1 MTVAKQSKKQPQ
13 SDIVCPQCKT
23 TSYLNPSI
31 KIFMSTCFHRMCNSC
46 VDRIFLL
53 GAAPC
58 PVCNL
63 ILRKSNLSP
72 QLFDDILVE
81 KECRIRKSIHS
92 YMNLIEPDFDS
103 YLSYNNYLEK
113 VEDYTFKLL
122 EANGKDESIYDELE
136 KFKEEHLMNITKN
149 AKLQND
155 EATRLRMQIKF
166 EESEKARREHDHL
179 ANIKRAN
186 YEKISTKATLLTE
199 LETSSKPATVILEK
213 SFSRAK
219 ASTTTYLPSSIS
231 KKLAENLPSFDENT
245 IMSIED
251 DAQEDLPPFDPL
263 EGCIKLALPF
273 DISQVLHDPILDGWI
288 CRIDVVAGGCKPH
301 IFQER
306 ALHSSYAIVN
316 TTP

>member
-1 MTVAKQSKKQPQ
+1 
-13 SDIVCPQCKT
+13 
-23 TSYLNPSI
+23 
-31 KIFMSTCFHRMCNSC
+31 
-46 VDRIFLL
+46 
-53 GAAPC
+53 
-58 PVCNL
+58 
-63 ILRKSNLSP
+63 
-72 QLFDDILVE
+72 
-81 KECRIRKSIHS
+81 
-92 YMNLIEPDFDS
+92 MNLIEPDFDS

-113 VEDYTFKLL
+113 VEDYT
-122 EANGKDESIYDELE
+122 NGKDESIYDELE

-149 AKLQND
+149 AKLQ
-155 EATRLRMQIKF
+155 
-166 EESEKARREHDHL
+166 
-179 ANIKRAN
+179 
-186 YEKISTKATLLTE
+186 
-199 LETSSKPATVILEK
+199 ETSSKPATIILEK